1 MECLLS
7 TSTLEVAAAPDMD
20 LTSCID
26 HFLEGEMTASQ
37 VLEAS
42 SSELLED
49 VYIQPQQARKLRQ
62 TMSNCLEWARDPD
75 RPPIAN
81 TNFDEAAAI
90 QLYTQH
96 SCLYG

>member
-1 MECLLS
+1 MAC
-7 TSTLEVAAAPDMD
+7 VCVHGMCVHGVCAWCACAW
-20 LTSCID
+20 CVCVCVCV
-26 HFLEGEMTASQ
+26 Q
-37 VLEAS
+37 
-42 SSELLED
+42 
-49 VYIQPQQARKLRQ
+49 LRQ